1 MKKLVAILFL
11 FISTQGYALTTGI
24 ENAIDGNGRAI
35 QLTIDTRTGLSNYK
49 SYSDTT
55 TADVTIDA
63 YTALGR
69 FVSSGM
75 FINDSVTS
83 SISLQFS
90 VDGTTFGDSLVLKAG
105 EKFDMTSWIV
115 WKKVKL
121 VYSGPGVYRLIVR

>member
-1 MKKLVAILFL
+1 MLFL
-11 FISTQGYALTTGI
+11 LIGTNIFGLTTSI

-35 QLTIDTRTGLSNYK
+35 QLTIDTRTGSANYK

-75 FINDSVTS
+75 FINDSATS
-83 SISLQFS
+83 SITLQFS

-105 EKFDMTSWIV
+105 EKFDMTSFII